1 MIARLSGSVAAL
13 TADSAIID
21 VNGVGYLVHA
31 STRTISQL
39 SEGADVRLHI
49 ETVVREDAFLLYGF
63 AGEEEQSWFRLLQSV
78 QGVGARVALG
88 ILSALSPSEIQ
99 TAVANGDK
107 AMVARAPGVGPKLA
121 QRIVTELADKAGPA
135 LAATASGG
143 GPAAPAGG
151 KAADA
156 ASALA
161 NLGFKPA
168 QADKVIRAA
177 MDELGPDA
185 TVEEIVRSALKRAA
199 R

>member
-1 MIARLSGSVAAL
+1 MIARLTGKVDTL
-13 TADSAIID
+13 TADSAILD

-39 SEGADVRLHI
+39 SEGAEARLHI

-63 AGEEEQSWFRLLQSV
+63 AGEEEQGWFRLLQSV

-88 ILSALSPSEIQ
+88 ILSALSASELQ
-99 TAVANGDK
+99 TAIANGDK

-135 LAATASGG
+135 LTGGSTSGS
-143 GPAAPAGG
+143 PAAPAGG
-151 KAADA
+151 TAADA

-177 MDELGPDA
+177 IEELGQDA
-185 TVEEIVRSALKRAA
+185 SVEAIVRSALKRAA